1 MELKGKLIKFLD
13 NCKGSIESPLP
24 KPEQMSLFSFTECN
38 IRAGETGI
46 VLEEERIDSI
56 PETFVNVLIG
66 NRVVYDIRV
75 SGSYGL
81 AIEVCG

>member
-1 MELKGKLIKFLD
+1 LELKGKLVKFLD
-13 NCKGSIESPLP
+13 NCKGSIESPSS
-24 KPEQMSLFSFTECN
+24 KPEQMALFSFTECN
-38 IRAGETGI
+38 ITAGETGI

-56 PETFVNVLIG
+56 SETFINALIG

-81 AIEVCG
+81 VIEVFG